1 MDDKSQYVLSV
12 ITIRYVIVK
21 CYVHTTRHATTRRPR
36 DHRAAASWR
45 ARDLASGDA
54 KLPSNTKLGHIE
66 RLGKYIHS
74 TIRYQLHRTTSWL
87 TTVCIICLCHIN
99 TRPMPPDYL

>member
-36 DHRAAASWR
+36 DHRGAASWR

-54 KLPSNTKLGHIE
+54 KLPSNTKLGH
-66 RLGKYIHS
+66 LNVWVNTYIVQFAISS
-74 TIRYQLHRTTSWL
+74 TVQLAG
-87 TTVCIICLCHIN
+87 
-99 TRPMPPDYL
+99 